1 MDSEKK
7 TFSMFSSDEDPV
19 EVKCFE
25 NFPFDD
31 DHEVVAT
38 WRAGDLLDILL
49 EEGKIASRVAK
60 IRYVMLQKQ
69 YVVDDI
75 SEGFERG
82 GELLKYREEKEY
94 TVSVTEFLGGV
105 TKGSI
110 IRIEDLDQ
118 KIRDKKI
125 DRII

>member
-7 TFSMFSSDEDPV
+7 TFSLFSSDEDPV

-38 WRAGDLLDILL
+38 WRTGDLLDILL

-60 IRYVMLQKQ
+60 IRYAMLQKQ

-75 SEGFERG
+75 DAEIDGFP
-82 GELLKYREEKEY
+82 KYREEKEY
-94 TVSVTEFLGGV
+94 TVSVTEYIGGV